1 VTHRPER
8 VGRRLVLPIVSAR
21 PHTLTAAA
29 GLQAAEGV
37 AAFAFGLFVG
47 WEALV
52 GKPLE
57 TGGAIAVSLLALL
70 GGAGML
76 AVARGLALVRR
87 WGGAPA
93 LVTQLIA
100 IFIAWNLIQSDQLGY
115 GLPLAACA
123 LITAVLLLSRPST
136 QALFENSR

>member
-1 VTHRPER
+1 
-8 VGRRLVLPIVSAR
+8 VSAR
-21 PHTLTAAA
+21 PRTLTAAA

-37 AAFAFGLFVG
+37 AAIAFGLFVG

-57 TGGAIAVSLLALL
+57 TGGAFGVAALALL

-76 AVARGLALVRR
+76 FVARALVRVRR

-93 LVTQLIA
+93 LVTQLLA
-100 IFIAWNLIQSDQLGY
+100 IFVAWNLIQSDQFGY
-115 GLPLAACA
+115 GFPLAAGA
-123 LITAVLLLSRPST
+123 LATAVLLLSRPST
-136 QALFENSR
+136 QALYQDSR

>member
-1 VTHRPER
+1 
-8 VGRRLVLPIVSAR
+8 VSAR
-21 PHTLTAAA
+21 PRTLTAAA
-29 GLQAAEGV
+29 GLQAAEG
-37 AAFAFGLFVG
+37 AAAIAFGLFVG

-57 TGGAIAVSLLALL
+57 TGGAVAVALLALL

-76 AVARGLALVRR
+76 TVARGLARVRR

-93 LVTQLIA
+93 LVTQLLA
-100 IFIAWNLIQSDQLGY
+100 IFVAWNLIKSDQFGY

-123 LITAVLLLSRPST
+123 LATAVLLLSRPST
-136 QALFENSR
+136 QALFQDSR

>member
-1 VTHRPER
+1 
-8 VGRRLVLPIVSAR
+8 VSACPR
-21 PHTLTAAA
+21 TLAAAA
-29 GLQAAEGV
+29 GLQAVEGV
-37 AAFAFGLFVG
+37 AAIAFGLFVG

-57 TGGAIAVSLLALL
+57 TGGAIAVAMLGLL

-76 AVARGLALVRR
+76 AVAGGLVRVRR

-93 LVTQLIA
+93 LVTQLLA
-100 IFIAWNLIQSDQLGY
+100 IFVAWNLIQSDQFGY

-123 LITAVLLLSRPST
+123 LVTAVLLLSRPST
-136 QALFENSR
+136 QALYQDSR